1 MKNLIKKTPTRREL
15 FVQAYV
21 KEGEWD
27 ATPYKTIS
35 GHDPEGKPCTI
46 KYYGCH
52 YDAASDDCTPPHGYR
67 VDYDY

>member
-1 MKNLIKKTPTRREL
+1 MKNLMKKTPAQREL

-27 ATPYKTIS
+27 ATPFHTEHVTRN
-35 GHDPEGKPCTI
+35 GQPCLA

-52 YDAASDDCTPPHGYR
+52 YDPDIEECNPGDEKVHYEC
-67 VDYDY
+67 